1 MSVARAGPRR
11 AVEGILAAQPPPDR
25 IMAEGEATVYIV
37 DDDAGVRE
45 SLALLLGL
53 KGFRTESYAGAEEF
67 IRDFRGSPGCLLL
80 DIRMPGLG
88 GLELQ
93 RLLSERGV
101 RIPVV
106 IITAHGDVAA
116 ARTALKGGAVDF
128 LEKPLDHDLLVA
140 TVREALT
147 RDAASR
153 TASARHHLTQER
165 LKTLTR
171 REHEVM
177 DFVVQGL
184 HNREIAQK
192 LGISARTVEVYK
204 ARVMQKLQAR
214 RVADLVRIVMDS
226 DTVRR

>member
-1 MSVARAGPRR
+1 
-11 AVEGILAAQPPPDR
+11 
-25 IMAEGEATVYIV
+25 MAEGEATVHIV

-53 KGFRTESYAGAEEF
+53 KGFRTRTHVGAEEF
-67 IRDFRGSPGCLLL
+67 IRDFRGGPGCLLL

-93 RLLSERGV
+93 RLLTERGV
-101 RIPVV
+101 EIPVI

-116 ARTALKGGAVDF
+116 VRTALKGGAVDF

-140 TVREALT
+140 TVREALA

-153 TASARHHLTQER
+153 SASARRHLTQER
-165 LKTLTR
+165 FNTLTP
-171 REHEVM
+171 REREVM
-177 DFVVQGL
+177 NFVVHGL

-214 RVADLVRIVMDS
+214 RVADLVRIVLDS
-226 DTVRR
+226 NAARR